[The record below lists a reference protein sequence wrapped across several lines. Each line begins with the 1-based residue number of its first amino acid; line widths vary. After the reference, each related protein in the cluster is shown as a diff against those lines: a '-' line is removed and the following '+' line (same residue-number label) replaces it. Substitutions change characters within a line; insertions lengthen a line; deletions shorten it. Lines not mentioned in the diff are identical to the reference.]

1 MEGIGRVKKVVAGAS
16 KRVLSRFFHPVLL
29 LGLVSNRSYSIQAQ
43 SIVFDVASP
52 LDEIQAPRDSVKST
66 AIALVKV
73 DSNFLPGT
81 TIGATHWVAY
91 AMTKGRI
98 RVISR
103 SSGDRTLL
111 QLPQT
116 FAPTTSVIDMA
127 VLGNR
132 LAGVTSDGGFVV
144 WELPEIITDD
154 VPGRILLRVLPS
166 TGPSA
171 LRSVKW
177 HPKDPDTLA
186 LASDT
191 HIYLINV
198 LEASR
203 MYETVHPSDLD
214 RISQVFTSGSPI
226 AAFDFDVL
234 HYGLATISDDS
245 TMTLWSIAESTPP
258 WSYKV
263 KGEDI
268 PSSLNL
274 VDGGIVVGRK
284 NGSIFQL
291 LSYKG
296 KSVLSTVKFVNSN
309 RPEDPEMFGHITY
322 DNRIQTLWVAN
333 NRRDS
338 MIALRIGSDGFA
350 PSPTND
356 DGAKNLFI
364 EQIVEFGGPKPT
376 IHFVILTAD
385 LDPTGEEALAAC
397 VAAKV
402 PSGELALVAFSVHAS
417 GVDQVLIRREW
428 FDSASLGAQ
437 AKYPSYIPPPQSTL
451 QPPQQQP
458 IETRQPRNER
468 VSQAPAP
475 AQAQQPHVAPAPFPQ
490 PLARAR
496 TPTSD
501 DVDSEIIKDEAR
513 PSEGKGRNAKSRN
526 AGWKDK
532 KDNGRD
538 PMGGNS
544 SGLDTGAMSD
554 SALGVLTKEIKKTEE
569 NLHTKIGRLLA
580 KELDKQRRP

>member
-1 MEGIGRVKKVVAGAS
+1 MEHLTRGQGSFPQNSQSAPEPQVTPYPAYPGEEAYQPDPFQQYGRPLPVPKQAVTSPRSSPPKPQPFQQPPPRQNPRRNNDSPLDQHAAEKQREKESSPVPRGGNWKGQESGRRS
-16 KRVLSRFFHPVLL
+16 KQKSPQCVFFPP
-29 LGLVSNRSYSIQAQ
+29 LVFHADISLHNSPEAQ

-116 FAPTTSVIDMA
+116 FAPSTSVIDMA
-127 VLGNR
+127 VFGNR

-144 WELPEIITDD
+144 WELPEVITDD

-198 LEASR
+198 SEASR

-226 AAFDFDVL
+226 SAFDFDVL
-234 HYGLATISDDS
+234 HYALATISDDS
-245 TMTLWSIAESTPP
+245 MLTLWSITDSTPF
-258 WSYKV
+258 WSTKV
-263 KGEDI
+263 KGEDV

-274 VDGGIVVGRK
+274 VEGGVVVGRK
-284 NGSIFQL
+284 NGTVFQL

-296 KSVLSTVKFVNSN
+296 RSVLSTVKFVNSN
-309 RPEDPEMFGHITY
+309 AR
-322 DNRIQTLWVAN
+322 RIQRCLVT
-333 NRRDS
+333 
-338 MIALRIGSDGFA
+338 
-350 PSPTND
+350 SPTIT
-356 DGAKNLFI
+356 GSRLCGL
-364 EQIVEFGGPKPT
+364 QITGG
-376 IHFVILTAD
+376 TA
-385 LDPTGEEALAAC
+385 
-397 VAAKV
+397 
-402 PSGELALVAFSVHAS
+402 
-417 GVDQVLIRREW
+417 
-428 FDSASLGAQ
+428 
-437 AKYPSYIPPPQSTL
+437 
-451 QPPQQQP
+451 
-458 IETRQPRNER
+458 
-468 VSQAPAP
+468 
-475 AQAQQPHVAPAPFPQ
+475 
-490 PLARAR
+490 
-496 TPTSD
+496 
-501 DVDSEIIKDEAR
+501 
-513 PSEGKGRNAKSRN
+513 
-526 AGWKDK
+526 
-532 KDNGRD
+532 
-538 PMGGNS
+538 
-544 SGLDTGAMSD
+544 
-554 SALGVLTKEIKKTEE
+554 
-569 NLHTKIGRLLA
+569 
-580 KELDKQRRP
+580 